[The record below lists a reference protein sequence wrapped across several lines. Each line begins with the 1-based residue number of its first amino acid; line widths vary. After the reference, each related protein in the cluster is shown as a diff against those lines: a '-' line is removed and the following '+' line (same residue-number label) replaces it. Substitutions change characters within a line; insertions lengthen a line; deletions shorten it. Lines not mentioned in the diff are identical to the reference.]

1 MAEEETIS
9 DALTN
14 EAVPRTSATLT
25 IRIVKSFEF
34 RTEKS
39 LVLKNVNCETTTV
52 GQLKEMAR
60 QGTRGRGVFRA
71 LLNDSAAVQTQPGW
85 KPYRNATL
93 GTPVPFL
100 LHEIVH
106 QSARRKGEHRKQL
119 VPRTTYEPFSQTTN
133 LIINL
138 DHDEWI
144 LDDDSKILADLGF
157 GEYHLSLETLRSP
170 DVEITENETE
180 VSFFSRELYE
190 AFKQHPEVSFTTLP
204 IRLNKV

>member
-1 MAEEETIS
+1 MGFNAWMVPRKLSHTPSYRSITPFDICAESHPIMS
-9 DALTN
+9 DEQEPSDVLTN

-25 IRIVKSFEF
+25 IRIVKSFAF

-39 LVLKNVNCETTTV
+39 LVLKDVNCETTTV

-60 QGTRGRGVFRA
+60 QA
-71 LLNDSAAVQTQPGW
+71 IQTQPGW

-93 GTPVPFL
+93 DCMKLYTKAHG
-100 LHEIVH
+100 
-106 QSARRKGEHRKQL
+106 AK
-119 VPRTTYEPFSQTTN
+119 TTN

-144 LDDDSKILADLGF
+144 LNDDSKLLADLG
-157 GEYHLSLETLRSP
+157 
-170 DVEITENETE
+170 IENETE

-190 AFKQHPEVSFTTLP
+190 EFKKHPET
-204 IRLNKV
+204 KW